1 VFSSAQESSRLSQGS
16 ETVLTGGNWS
26 GKPTFFAVAQQLERD
41 GLAQLLFTEGQKPKK
56 RSRMSLAAATSPLWG
71 VRLVDVASMSETN
84 RLAMAQTLSQY
95 KLTLDMYMTHYK
107 VPA

>member
-1 VFSSAQESSRLSQGS
+1 
-16 ETVLTGGNWS
+16 
-26 GKPTFFAVAQQLERD
+26 
-41 GLAQLLFTEGQKPKK
+41 
-56 RSRMSLAAATSPLWG
+56 MSLAAATSPLWG